1 MCPGSL
7 LLGNAKS
14 LLDDTAGT
22 LTRGYRL
29 LGPMFRIRAAW
40 RQYTVIAGP
49 NAGEFMAQGTPRNA
63 TVAAA
68 GAHDVETL
76 VTDRAGFDRLLAE
89 GGGASGALAQAMRA
103 RAERFAS

>member
-29 LGPMFRIRAAW
+29 LGPMFRIRA
-40 RQYTVIAGP
+40 
-49 NAGEFMAQGTPRNA
+49 
-63 TVAAA
+63 
-68 GAHDVETL
+68 
-76 VTDRAGFDRLLAE
+76 
-89 GGGASGALAQAMRA
+89 GASTR
-103 RAERFAS
+103 